1 MRIGLSKLLHVRSL
15 ALLTSLAH
23 ALCFAFTACAPCTAP
38 LSLLFPPLLW
48 QNWQT
53 KRINQL
59 ESELLRARCIIEQ
72 QECTIEA
79 LRAKTTELTDALQ
92 VASEEIMSN
101 HLRTGDILKQ
111 TAHAKTLEQHP
122 EWKDIVGVGYSE
134 PQRRDLIYKHLQKLL
149 DLTRTVTHGDACKAK
164 QLIDLLHHRVHA
176 GEHRTATGMDKAREK
191 NNRLNKGIMLSLSD
205 FVHRLHDAGGKGR
218 YNEKIAQTM
227 TVVATSVSQAAMYA
241 KVPVK
246 DVANALGLDARLI
259 SKCQERFNA
268 LANDGEWECLFDDR
282 CAVRSDLL
290 DEKWVE
296 HALLYW
302 MDPDLGFV
310 RCSEKMSDAIRDPN
324 NRNAPSE

>member
-1 MRIGLSKLLHVRSL
+1 MASVTMPLVGAIVV
-15 ALLTSLAH
+15 ALLT
-23 ALCFAFTACAPCTAP
+23 FAAVVTGTWHPKFQEFTGPT
-38 LSLLFPPLLW
+38 SDDVVS
-48 QNWQT
+48 Q
-53 KRINQL
+53 R
-59 ESELLRARCIIEQ
+59 
-72 QECTIEA
+72 EA
-79 LRAKTTELTDALQ
+79 WISDYLHPKPRGAK
-92 VASEEIMSN
+92 
-101 HLRTGDILKQ
+101 
-111 TAHAKTLEQHP
+111 
-122 EWKDIVGVGYSE
+122 
-134 PQRRDLIYKHLQKLL
+134 
-149 DLTRTVTHGDACKAK
+149 
-164 QLIDLLHHRVHA
+164 
-176 GEHRTATGMDKAREK
+176 HRTATGMDKAREK

-241 KVPVK
+241 KVRVK

-310 RCSEKMSDAIRDPN
+310 HAAQKR
-324 NRNAPSE
+324 